1 MSADALRVLTVRQPW
16 AWAIV
21 HGQKDVE
28 NRVRSLGPYR
38 GPVAIHASLALDH
51 EYDVR
56 LIGEAVGRLARSTR
70 AGLELVAKHA
80 GAVRTPGN
88 EITERFGNLGAVIGV
103 VDLVGSHAYHR
114 TGSGCRSNL
123 RHMRPVLCSPWALP
137 DHHHL
142 ELANPRPLATPIP
155 AKGRLGLWRPDPD
168 LTAAILAALPK
179 ETIPDA

>member
-1 MSADALRVLTVRQPW
+1 MSTDALRVLAVRQPW

-21 HGQKDVE
+21 HGGKDVE
-28 NRVRSLGPYR
+28 NRARSLGPYR
-38 GPVAIHASLALDH
+38 GPVAIHAPLALDH

-80 GAVRTPGN
+80 GAVRAPGN

-103 VDLVGSHAYHR
+103 VDLVGAHLGGA
-114 TGSGCRSNL
+114 TGCHPDPGDPQRL
-123 RHMRPVLCSPWALP
+123 ARCSPWAMP

-142 ELANPRPLATPIP
+142 VLANPRPLATPIP
-155 AKGRLGLWRPDPD
+155 ARGRLGLWRPDPD
-168 LTAAILAALPK
+168 LTSAILAASPN
-179 ETIPDA
+179 ESSDD

>member
-1 MSADALRVLTVRQPW
+1 MSTDALRVLAVRQPW

-21 HGQKDVE
+21 HGGKDVE
-28 NRVRSLGPYR
+28 NRARSLGPYR
-38 GPVAIHASLALDH
+38 GPVAIHAPLALAH

-80 GAVRTPGN
+80 GAVRAPGN

-103 VDLVGSHAYHR
+103 VDLVGAHLGGA
-114 TGSGCRSNL
+114 TGCHPDPGDPQRL
-123 RHMRPVLCSPWALP
+123 ARCSPWAMP

-142 ELANPRPLATPIP
+142 VLANPRPLATPIP
-155 AKGRLGLWRPDPD
+155 ARGRLGLWRPDPD

-179 ETIPDA
+179 ETDPDA

>member
-16 AWAIV
+16 AWAII
-21 HGQKDVE
+21 HGGKDVE

-38 GPVAIHASLALDH
+38 GQVAIHASLALDH

-70 AGLELVAKHA
+70 AGLDLVAKRA

-103 VDLVGSHAYHR
+103 VDLVGEHHADDVAP
-114 TGSGCRSNL
+114 TFCGICPEGCCG
-123 RHMRPVLCSPWALP
+123 CSPWAMP

-142 ELANPRPLATPIP
+142 ELDNPRPLTAPIP
-155 AKGRLGLWRPDPD
+155 TKGRLGLWRPDPD
-168 LTAAILAALPK
+168 LAAAILAALPK
-179 ETIPDA
+179 ETDPDA

>member
-1 MSADALRVLTVRQPW
+1 MSTDALRVLTVRQPW

-38 GPVAIHASLALDH
+38 GPVAIHAGLAVDH
-51 EYDVR
+51 EYDER

-70 AGLELVAKHA
+70 AGLERVAQFS
-80 GAVRTPGN
+80 GDVRTPGN
-88 EITERFGNLGAVIGV
+88 EITERFGNRGAVIGV
-103 VDLVGSHAYHR
+103 VDLVGEHHGSV
-114 TGSGCRSNL
+114 TGCHPDPGNPQRL
-123 RHMRPVLCSPWALP
+123 ARCSPWALP

-155 AKGRLGLWRPDPD
+155 ARGRLGLWRPDPD

-179 ETIPDA
+179 ETDPDA

>member
-16 AWAIV
+16 AWAII
-21 HGQKDVE
+21 HGGKDVE

-56 LIGEAVGRLARSTR
+56 LISEAVGRLARSTR
-70 AGLELVAKHA
+70 AGLDLVAKRA
-80 GAVRTPGN
+80 GDTRTPGN
-88 EITERFGNLGAVIGV
+88 EITERFGNLGAVIGA
-103 VDLVGSHAYHR
+103 VDLVGEHHADDVTPTFCGVCPDGHC
-114 TGSGCRSNL
+114 G
-123 RHMRPVLCSPWALP
+123 CSPWAMP

-142 ELANPRPLATPIP
+142 ELDNPRPLATPIP
-155 AKGRLGLWRPDPD
+155 AKGRLGLWRPNPD

-179 ETIPDA
+179 ESSDA